1 MKTIVRT
8 FSIVAIT
15 LTAGIPL
22 HARGQSLELPSASQA
37 AEVKQRIGVTDITIN
52 YHRPLVKGRK
62 IWGGLVPYGQ
72 VWRTGANENTTI
84 EVSTPVSIEGTAL
97 PAGKYGLHMIP
108 NADTW
113 TVIFSKFSQAWGSFT
128 YNQAEDAL
136 RVEVKPQPAEMEEAM
151 EFSFEDIKPDS
162 TVATLKWEKLAV
174 PFRISV
180 DEPATVIA
188 SIKDQLRG
196 VLQYSWEPLYQAA
209 QYCATKNV
217 DLEDGLKW
225 ADRSIQTEERFENLN
240 VKADLLQAMN
250 RSDEAQKVRAHAMQ
264 IATPIQLYSA
274 ARGLQ
279 NQKKTDEA
287 MKLFQEVVKRSP
299 QDVYGHLSQAR
310 IKSAA
315 GDFNAALT
323 EAKAAQAAA
332 PSDAQKKAVQGLIDR
347 LQAKQDINK

>member
-1 MKTIVRT
+1 M
-8 FSIVAIT
+8 ALT
-15 LTAGIPL
+15 LGIPL
-22 HARGQSLELPSASQA
+22 QSRGQGLDLPSISQA
-37 AEVKQRIGVTDITIN
+37 AEVKQRIGVTDITIT

-62 IWGGLVPYGQ
+62 IWGGLVPLGQ
-72 VWRTGANENTTI
+72 VWRAGANENTTI
-84 EVSTPVSIEGTAL
+84 EVSTPVSIEGKPL

-108 NADTW
+108 NSDTW
-113 TVIFSKFSQAWGSFT
+113 TVIFSKFAQAWGSFT

-136 RVEVKPQPAEMEEAM
+136 RVDVKPHASEMQDAM
-151 EFSFEDIKPDS
+151 EFSFEDVKPDS
-162 TVATLKWEKLAV
+162 TVATLNWEKLAV

-188 SIKDQLRG
+188 SIKNQLRG
-196 VLQYSWEPLYQAA
+196 ILQYSWEPLYQAA
-209 QYCATKNV
+209 QYCATKNT

-225 ADRSIQTEERFENLN
+225 AERSIQTEERFENLN
-240 VKADLLQAMN
+240 VKAELLQAMN
-250 RSDEAQKVRAHAMQ
+250 RTDEAQKIRAHAME

-279 NQKKTDEA
+279 NQNKSDEA
-287 MKLFQEVVKRSP
+287 MKLFQELVKRSP
-299 QDVYGHLSQAR
+299 QSVYGHLAQAR
-310 IKSAA
+310 IKSTA

-332 PSDAQKKAVQGLIDR
+332 PSDQQKKAIQGLIDR